1 MWPGRALCCSHKAP
15 CVQYPK
21 LTHRERHGSECQLA
35 IMSMQACMALRNAVA
50 RSPDL
55 RGALLAAGAE
65 PLLRAAQRRH
75 PAACADVGAA
85 ALRDL
90 GLEDYLLKG

>member
-1 MWPGRALCCSHKAP
+1 
-15 CVQYPK
+15 
-21 LTHRERHGSECQLA
+21 
-35 IMSMQACMALRNAVA
+35 MALRNAVA

-55 RGALLAAGAE
+55 RGPLLAAGAE
-65 PLLRAAQRRH
+65 PLLRTAQRRH
-75 PAACADVGAA
+75 PAACADVGGA